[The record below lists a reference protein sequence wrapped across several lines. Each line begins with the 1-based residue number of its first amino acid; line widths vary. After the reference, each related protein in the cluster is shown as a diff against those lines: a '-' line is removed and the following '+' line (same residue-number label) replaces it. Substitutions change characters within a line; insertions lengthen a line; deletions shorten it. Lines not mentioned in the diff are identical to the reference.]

1 MSIGTRTKA
10 GSVRE
15 AIERDAIGSRL
26 WFYANYHCNLAC
38 AYCLTESA
46 PDVAKRELDPGLM
59 VDLAGQGRTLG
70 FTSLGVT
77 GGEPFLVKEMPELL
91 ARLSDVLPVVVLSN
105 GTLFSGKRLERMRPL
120 GERDVRVQISLD
132 RSEPVAND
140 EMRGPENFRKVVE
153 AIPKLVDL
161 GIGVRIA
168 STLAWVDD
176 DDMAKLC
183 ALHRSLGVP
192 DEDHVVR
199 GVVRRG
205 RALTEGLGEPAGIN
219 ELGPEL
225 TISADGAF
233 WSPFGPTVVAGR
245 VDTDLLVSRAV
256 SPLSRPA
263 EALVGLVTGSGYA
276 GPTDD
281 RFT

>member
-1 MSIGTRTKA
+1 MTRIMLER
-10 GSVRE
+10 VRE
-15 AIERDAIGSRL
+15 AIEQGLIGSRL

-46 PDVAKRELDPGLM
+46 PDVAQRALEPDLM
-59 VDLAGQGRTLG
+59 VELAEEGRAIG
-70 FTSLGVT
+70 FTSIGVT
-77 GGEPFLVKEMPELL
+77 GGEPFLVPQMPELL
-91 ARLSDVLPVVVLSN
+91 LRLSSVLPVVVLSN
-105 GTLFSGKRLERMRPL
+105 GTLFTGKRLERMRPL

-132 RSEPVAND
+132 RSEAVAND
-140 EMRGPENFRKVVE
+140 EMRGPENFRKVLE
-153 AIPKLVDL
+153 AIPKLVAL

-168 STLAWVDD
+168 STLVWVDE

-183 ALHRSLGVP
+183 GLHRSLGVP
-192 DEDHVVR
+192 DEEHVVR

-205 RALTEGLGEPAGIN
+205 RALTEGLGEPAGIA

-233 WSPFGPTVVAGR
+233 WSPFGPTVVGGL
-245 VDTDLLVSRAV
+245 VDTDLLVTRAI
-256 SPLSRPA
+256 SPLSMPA
-263 EALVGLVTGSGYA
+263 ETLAGLVTGSGYS
-276 GPTDD
+276 GPIDD

>member
-1 MSIGTRTKA
+1 MITATGPVA
-10 GSVRE
+10 E
-15 AIERDAIGSRL
+15 AIEQGVIGSRL

-38 AYCLTESA
+38 SYCLTESA
-46 PDVAKRELDPGLM
+46 PDVALRALDGVLM
-59 VDLAGQGRTLG
+59 VDLAEQGRELG
-70 FTSLGVT
+70 FTAIGVT
-77 GGEPFLVKEMPELL
+77 GGEPFLVADMPELL
-91 ARLSDVLPVVVLSN
+91 ARLSDVLPAVVLSN
-105 GTLFSGKRLERMRPL
+105 GTLFTGRRLERMRPL

-132 RSEPVAND
+132 RSEAVAND

-153 AIPKLVDL
+153 AIPRLVEL

-168 STLAWVDD
+168 STLAWVDE

-205 RALTEGLGEPAGIN
+205 RALTEGLGEPAGIG

-225 TISADGAF
+225 TITADGAF
-233 WSPFGPTVVAGR
+233 WSPFGPTVVGGL
-245 VDTDLLVSRAV
+245 VDTDLLVTRAV

-263 EALVGLVTGSGYA
+263 ESLVGLVSGSGYA
-276 GPTDD
+276 GPADD

>member
-1 MSIGTRTKA
+1 VITATGPVA
-10 GSVRE
+10 E
-15 AIERDAIGSRL
+15 AIEQGVIGSRL

-38 AYCLTESA
+38 SYCLTESA
-46 PDVAKRELDPGLM
+46 PDVDRRELDPDHV
-59 VDLAGQGRTLG
+59 VDLAEQGRVLG
-70 FTSLGVT
+70 FTAIGVT
-77 GGEPFLVKEMPELL
+77 GGEPFLVAQMPELL
-91 ARLSDVLPVVVLSN
+91 ARLSDVMPVVVLSN
-105 GTLFSGKRLERMRPL
+105 GTLFTGRRLERMRPL

-132 RSEPVAND
+132 RSEAVAND
-140 EMRGPENFRKVVE
+140 EMRGPENFRKVVD
-153 AIPKLVDL
+153 AIPRLVDL

-168 STLAWVDD
+168 STLAWVDE

-205 RALTEGLGEPAGIN
+205 RALTEGLGEPAGIG

-225 TISADGAF
+225 TITADGAF
-233 WSPFGPTVVAGR
+233 WSPFGPTVVGGL
-245 VDTDLLVSRAV
+245 VDTDLLVTRAV

-263 EALVGLVTGSGYA
+263 ESLVGLVSGSGYQ
-276 GPTDD
+276 GPADD